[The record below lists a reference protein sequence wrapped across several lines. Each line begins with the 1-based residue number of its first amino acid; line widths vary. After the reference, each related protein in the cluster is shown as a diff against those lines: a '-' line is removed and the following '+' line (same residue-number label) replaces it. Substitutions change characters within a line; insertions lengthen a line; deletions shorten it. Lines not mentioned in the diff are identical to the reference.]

1 MTLNSAVTDVPTSE
15 KNGRRAVST
24 AAVPLSFEDVGQSFP
39 VPGGT
44 HEVLRGVSFT
54 AAPGEIISVIG
65 SSGCGKSTL
74 LRAAAGLN
82 RITAGTVRIGEKAVT
97 GLDPRVAIGFQEP
110 RLLPWRT
117 VADNVALGLP
127 QGTKKS
133 EGAASVARLLDLV
146 GLGEYA
152 THRPKEISGGM
163 AQRVSLARALATPA
177 CCCSTSPSVL

>member
-15 KNGRRAVST
+15 KNGRHAVST
-24 AAVPLSFEDVGQSFP
+24 AAVPLSFEGVGQSFP

-110 RLLPWRT
+110 RLLP
-117 VADNVALGLP
+117 
-127 QGTKKS
+127 
-133 EGAASVARLLDLV
+133 
-146 GLGEYA
+146 
-152 THRPKEISGGM
+152 
-163 AQRVSLARALATPA
+163 
-177 CCCSTSPSVL
+177 

>member
-1 MTLNSAVTDVPTSE
+1 MTLNSTVLDVPTSE
-15 KNGRRAVST
+15 NTGHRAVST

-82 RITAGTVRIGEKAVT
+82 RITA
-97 GLDPRVAIGFQEP
+97 
-110 RLLPWRT
+110 
-117 VADNVALGLP
+117 
-127 QGTKKS
+127 
-133 EGAASVARLLDLV
+133 
-146 GLGEYA
+146 
-152 THRPKEISGGM
+152 
-163 AQRVSLARALATPA
+163 
-177 CCCSTSPSVL
+177 

>member
-1 MTLNSAVTDVPTSE
+1 MTLNSAVTPGASE
-15 KNGRRAVST
+15 SSANRHAVSS
-24 AAVPLSFEDVGQSFP
+24 AAVPLVFDAVGQSFA

-44 HEVLRGVSFT
+44 HEVLREVTFT
-54 AAPGEIISVIG
+54 AEPGEIISVIG

-117 VADNVALGLP
+117 VADNVALGLCRRAP
-127 QGTKKS
+127 RRPR
-133 EGAASVARLLDLV
+133 AR
-146 GLGEYA
+146 
-152 THRPKEISGGM
+152 RP
-163 AQRVSLARALATPA
+163 
-177 CCCSTSPSVL
+177 